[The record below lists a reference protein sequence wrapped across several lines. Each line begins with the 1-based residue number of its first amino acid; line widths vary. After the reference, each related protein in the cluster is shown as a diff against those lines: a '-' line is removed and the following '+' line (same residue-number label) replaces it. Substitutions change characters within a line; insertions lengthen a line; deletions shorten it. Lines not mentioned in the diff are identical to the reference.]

1 MKFTLTCETIS
12 GEKVTHEFKADF
24 LKEVLHKTHLFL
36 KGVGFQYEG
45 ELTVEN
51 ENSNGM
57 FLDLGESW
65 NNFDG
70 TTAYDTSPFSAV
82 INDHMKMTE
91 LYDDIMKIDL
101 SEFTDTIKV
110 EETPKE
116 TCGSAG
122 CGKCGCGKNAN

>member
-12 GEKVTHEFKADF
+12 GEKVSHEFKADF

-45 ELTVEN
+45 ELNVGN
-51 ENSNGM
+51 ENTNDV

-65 NNFDG
+65 NNFAR

-82 INDHMKMTE
+82 VDDHISLTGAFPDMMSV
-91 LYDDIMKIDL
+91 DL
-101 SEFTDTIKV
+101 NLQKG
-110 EETPKE
+110 
-116 TCGSAG
+116 CGSEG